1 MIDYTP
7 RHRYTEIV
15 DKPVIK
21 YTRYQIWKKRLRNVA
36 VVSSYIVGWIIFPRW
51 FMVIISFLLL
61 CAAFVIVICLAMIPR
76 QLSKEEISKAIKDVI
91 GFDFGNDFMLLRTG
105 SHDYE
110 EYLYIFPEDTFA
122 LLKKH
127 LDSIEDGEQEITSRF
142 VQHRYLDS
150 TGKERAGFSLVEN
163 RLDVNGCGNVE
174 SILVDYGERTL
185 KHTFTVY

>member
-7 RHRYTEIV
+7 RHKYTEIV

-76 QLSKEEISKAIKDVI
+76 QLSKEEISKVIKDII
-91 GFDFGNDFMLLRTG
+91 G
-105 SHDYE
+105 HDYE

-127 LDSIEDGEQEITSRF
+127 LDSIEDGEQETSSRF
-142 VQHRYLDS
+142 VQHQYLDF

-185 KHTFTVY
+185 KHKFTVY